1 MRQIKEK
8 NKRIATILSFALIP
22 LTGLATDVYLPSLPS
37 MAADLHVSSG
47 AIQNTLLVFLVSA
60 GLSQLF
66 VGSLLDSF
74 GRFRISMTALLLF
87 SIASFIIANTH
98 SIYVLFAMRALHGI
112 TVAVIVVAKRAYFLD
127 TFEGEK
133 LKNYTSLFS
142 IVWATAP
149 IVAPF
154 VGGYLQSAFG
164 WHGSFYFL
172 GFFTV
177 AILVLDLIFGGES
190 LKTFSPFKPAAILNT
205 YGGMLKT
212 KDYGMALVTIGLS
225 YSLLMIYGMTSPF
238 IIEHVY
244 HYSPIITGYSSLL
257 SGVALMTGG
266 IISKS
271 MIHKPLDKKIPAA
284 IGLQIVAAIAMIVVS
299 KMYVSN
305 LSTLLIFVMLLN
317 VGAGFIFNNL
327 FSYAL
332 GRFHGH
338 GGIVS
343 GLTGGSLFVITS
355 ILSYGS
361 VNALSIKTQTT
372 LSIAYLIFV
381 LLNIIAF
388 MLFQRYRYRGTA
400 KLAGHEPA
408 AAVNA
413 TAAPAAAE
421 AMYTH

>member
-1 MRQIKEK
+1 MRLIKEK
-8 NKRIATILSFALIP
+8 NRGIATFLSFALIP
-22 LTGLATDVYLPSLPS
+22 LTGLATDVYLPSLPA

-47 AIQNTLLVFLVSA
+47 TIQSTLLVFLVSA

-66 VGSLLDSF
+66 VGSVLDSF
-74 GRFRISMTALLLF
+74 GRYRITMAALLLF
-87 SIASFIIANTH
+87 SLASFTIANTQ
-98 SIYVLFAMRALHGI
+98 SIAVLFAMRAVHGI

-154 VGGYLQSAFG
+154 VGGYLQTAFG

-172 GFFTV
+172 GFYTL
-177 AILVLDLIFGGES
+177 AVLALDGIFGGES
-190 LKTFSPFKPAAILNT
+190 LKTFSPFKPGVILNT
-205 YGGMLKT
+205 YGSMLRT
-212 KDYGMALVTIGLS
+212 KDYGMALAIIGLS

-238 IIEHVY
+238 IIEHTY
-244 HYSPIITGYSSLL
+244 HFGPIVTGYSSLL

-271 MIHKPLDKKIPAA
+271 IIHRPLDRKIPVAMGLQALVA
-284 IGLQIVAAIAMIVVS
+284 IGMIAIS
-299 KMYVSN
+299 SFWLSN
-305 LSTLLIFVMLLN
+305 IYTLLVFVMLLN
-317 VGAGFIFNNL
+317 VGAGFIFNSL

-355 ILSYGS
+355 FFSYGS
-361 VNALSIKTQTT
+361 VNALSIKTQTS
-372 LSIAYLIFV
+372 LAVAYLVFV
-381 LLNIIAF
+381 LLGVIGF

-400 KLAGHEPA
+400 KLAGHDNAPA
-408 AAVNA
+408 A
-413 TAAPAAAE
+413 TAAPAVAE

>member
-1 MRQIKEK
+1 MRLIKEK
-8 NKRIATILSFALIP
+8 NRGIATILSFALIP

-37 MAADLHVSSG
+37 MAADLNVSSG

-74 GRFRISMTALLLF
+74 GRFRIGMAALALF
-87 SIASFIIANTH
+87 TLASFVIANTH
-98 SIYVLFAMRALHGI
+98 SIAVLYAMRAVHGI
-112 TVAVIVVAKRAYFLD
+112 TVAIIVVGKRAYFLD
-127 TFEGEK
+127 SFEGGK
-133 LKNYTSLFS
+133 LSNYTSLFS

-149 IVAPF
+149 IIAPF

-172 GFFTV
+172 GGYT
-177 AILVLDLIFGGES
+177 LVIMALDLIFGGES
-190 LKTFSPFKPAAILNT
+190 LKTFSPFRPATILKT
-205 YGGMLKT
+205 YGSFLKT
-212 KDYGMALVTIGLS
+212 KDYGMSLAIIGLS

-238 IIEHVY
+238 IIEHNY

-257 SGVALMTGG
+257 SGVALMAGG

-271 MIHKPLDKKIPAA
+271 IIHKPLDRKIPVAM
-284 IGLQIVAAIAMIVVS
+284 GLQAMVATGMIAVS
-299 KMYVSN
+299 SLYASN
-305 LSTLLIFVMLLN
+305 VYTLLIFVMLLN

-355 ILSYGS
+355 FFSYGS
-361 VNALSIKTQTT
+361 VNALSIKTQTS
-372 LSIAYLIFV
+372 LAVAYLVFV
-381 LLNIIAF
+381 LLGVIAF
-388 MLFQRYRYRGTA
+388 MLFQRYRLRGTA
-400 KLAGHEPA
+400 KLAGHEA
-408 AAVNA
+408 GATKA
-413 TAAPAAAE
+413 TAARAAAE